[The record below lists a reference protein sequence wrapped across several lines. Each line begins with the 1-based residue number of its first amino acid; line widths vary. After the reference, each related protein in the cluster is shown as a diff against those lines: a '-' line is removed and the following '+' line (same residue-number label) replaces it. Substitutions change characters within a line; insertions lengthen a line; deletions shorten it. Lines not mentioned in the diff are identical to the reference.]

1 MRSRGFTPQQYLLK
15 GKVKYPVKGQN
26 AQPIENCPNIK
37 TDLDGLA
44 HPVLRGLFC
53 YHRATLNNDFFPKP
67 IFPKMIL
74 PKTKHKRQKT
84 EKRGSNNE
92 RK

>member
-1 MRSRGFTPQQYLLK
+1 MLK

-53 YHRATLNNDFFPKP
+53 YHRATLNNDFSQNQFPKNDS
-67 IFPKMIL
+67 
-74 PKTKHKRQKT
+74 PKT
-84 EKRGSNNE
+84 
-92 RK
+92 